1 MDVKVNVRGVE
12 ATVTVESA
20 AQVAEL
26 LREIAQDYGSPAEKI
41 QPEDDD
47 VEDTDEDYSESVNE
61 EELEDLVAAL
71 RPMCGSTAARAMVA
85 LSQTTESLM
94 SDVQLRHMLEIDPE
108 ANLGPVFAA
117 ISRGVKQWP
126 GPRRRLGTTNEARH
140 SRKASLLVWVNA
152 AGDGCCGGN
161 WQL

>member
-47 VEDTDEDYSESVNE
+47 VEDTDEDY
-61 EELEDLVAAL
+61 
-71 RPMCGSTAARAMVA
+71 
-85 LSQTTESLM
+85 
-94 SDVQLRHMLEIDPE
+94 
-108 ANLGPVFAA
+108 
-117 ISRGVKQWP
+117 
-126 GPRRRLGTTNEARH
+126 
-140 SRKASLLVWVNA
+140 
-152 AGDGCCGGN
+152 
-161 WQL
+161 